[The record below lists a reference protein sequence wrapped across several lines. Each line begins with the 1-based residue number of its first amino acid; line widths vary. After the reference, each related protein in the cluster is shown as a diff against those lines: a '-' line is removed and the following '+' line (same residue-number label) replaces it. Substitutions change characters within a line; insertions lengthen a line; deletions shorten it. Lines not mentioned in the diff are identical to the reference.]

1 MKFSTRLTYGLR
13 AMTILARLPN
23 GQSMSLTLIAETENI
38 SRGYLEKIFSFLKNA
53 KLVKAE
59 KGMAG
64 GYKLAKPVKKINVFE
79 IMEALEGRRELF
91 HCFVG
96 KGKVY
101 CGAKCNCGVSAPL
114 IKIQNTIND
123 SFKKIKLSDL

>member
-1 MKFSTRLTYGLR
+1 MKFSTRSTYGLR
-13 AMTILARLPN
+13 SMTILAR
-23 GQSMSLTLIAETENI
+23 QKKRENI
-38 SRGYLEKIFSFLKNA
+38 PLSQIAKSEKISQGYLEKIFSFLKKA
-53 KLVKAE
+53 ELVKAK
-59 KGMAG
+59 KGISG
-64 GYKLAKPVKKINVFE
+64 GYKLARPAGSISIFE
-79 IMEALEGRRELF
+79 IIEALEGEKAPF
-91 HCFVG
+91 HCFIG